1 MVIYIGLNAS
11 FCSQW
16 KNNPFKVQ
24 FKEFAQNYKHKGF
37 YMGQLHT
44 YIYGYNQI
52 IDNLQQIYNKTKN
65 INKKTVKISNL
76 QTF

>member
-11 FCSQW
+11 FYSQW

>member
-1 MVIYIGLNAS
+1 
-11 FCSQW
+11 
-16 KNNPFKVQ
+16 
-24 FKEFAQNYKHKGF
+24 
-37 YMGQLHT
+37 MGQLHT